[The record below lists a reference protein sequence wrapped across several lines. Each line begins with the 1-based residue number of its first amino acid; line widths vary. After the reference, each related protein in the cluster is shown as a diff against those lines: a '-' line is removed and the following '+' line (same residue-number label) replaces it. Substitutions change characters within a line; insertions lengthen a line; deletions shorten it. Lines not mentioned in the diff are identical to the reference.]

1 MARFSYSADL
11 LTEGYNSAGSQFYIC
26 LNDAPHLN
34 RGYAGF
40 GKVISGMDTI
50 DKISKVELGV
60 NKNEETGEETPT
72 SKPKEDV
79 KISSIRVETNGIDY
93 GMPKVHEAFD
103 YSAWYMKK
111 YYGM

>member
-1 MARFSYSADL
+1 MARLSYSSDL
-11 LTEGYNSAGSQFYIC
+11 LEEGYNSAGSQFYIC
-26 LNDAPHLN
+26 LSDTPNLN
-34 RGYAGF
+34 GEYAGF
-40 GKVISGMDTI
+40 GKVISGMETV
-50 DKISKVELGV
+50 DKISQVELAV
-60 NKNEETGEETPT
+60 DKDEKTGKETPT

-79 KISSIRVETNGIDY
+79 KISSIKVDTKGIEY